1 MERQV
6 AQWLCVEGILTPQQL
21 ERALEV
27 QAESSPIPPLGVV
40 LRSLKMV
47 TEDHYAK
54 ALARHLGLDLWDPE
68 ELPPDPEVRKLI
80 PPAMAQEFRIIPRAL
95 ENGWLHC
102 VSSGPVAPGAR
113 AKLEFLASRPL
124 RFSIGTE
131 TDISKM
137 LQSLYGLSVE
147 SMIANMAGGEGD
159 NGDDQE
165 VHIHDLREM
174 AHEPTLINLVNL
186 IISNAINEKA
196 SDIHVEPFENELKI
210 KYRVDGVLQ
219 EMPPPPK
226 QFQSAIVSRIKIMAG
241 LDIAERYIPQD
252 GHIRVNLPTARVDI
266 RVSTVPVVH
275 GESVVMR
282 LLNKDQGMMELTDL
296 GMPLETHKRFSALLA
311 APYGIIL
318 VTGPTGSGKSTTL
331 YSALNQIYTPTKKII
346 TIEDPVEYQMQGV
359 NQIPVR
365 PKRGLTF
372 ASGLRA
378 ILRQDPD
385 IVMVGEIRDR
395 ETADISIRAA
405 LTGHLVFSTLHTNDA
420 PSAVTRLIDMGVEPF
435 LIASSTQGFLAQR
448 LVRRLCPVC
457 RIPEKADPGLREQ
470 FAVETLPEVVYTAAG
485 CEECRNRGYKGR
497 LGVFE
502 LLTMTEELH
511 NLILRNA
518 SAGELKRA
526 ARNSMDTMRQ
536 DGWAKICVGQ
546 TTVAEVIQVTHFDN
560 AE

>member
-1 MERQV
+1 MEKQICE
-6 AQWLCVEGILTPQQL
+6 WLLNEGIIKPHQL

-27 QAESSPIPPLGVV
+27 QAETNPKPPLGVV
-40 LRSLKMV
+40 LRSLKMISE
-47 TEDHYAK
+47 TEYAR
-54 ALARHLGLDLWDPE
+54 ALASHLQVELWDPE
-68 ELPPDPEVRKLI
+68 QAEPDPACRAMI
-80 PPAMAQEFRIIPRAL
+80 PPAMAQEFRLIPIAT

-102 VSSGPVAPGAR
+102 AASSPIDPSAR
-113 AKLEFLASRPL
+113 AKLEFLANRPIRL
-124 RFSIGTE
+124 SIGAE
-131 TDISKM
+131 SDISKQ
-137 LQSLYGLSVE
+137 LQALYGLSVE
-147 SMIANMAGGEGD
+147 SMIAGLAGDEGD
-159 NGDDQE
+159 SGGDQE

-210 KYRVDGVLQ
+210 KYRIDGVLQ

-296 GMPLETHKRFSALLA
+296 GMPLETHRRFSELLQ

-331 YSALNQIYTPTKKII
+331 YSALNQIYTPAKKII
-346 TIEDPVEYQMQGV
+346 TVEDPVEYQMTGV

-385 IVMVGEIRDR
+385 IVMIGEIRDR

-420 PSAVTRLIDMGVEPF
+420 PSAVTRLTDMGVEPF

-448 LVRRLCPVC
+448 LVRRICPHC
-457 RIPEKADPGLREQ
+457 RRPEAPDPGLGEQ
-470 FAVETLPEVVYTAAG
+470 FNETEIPEVVYAPGG
-485 CEECRNRGYKGR
+485 CEECNGRGYKGR
-497 LGVFE
+497 LGLFE

-511 NLILRNA
+511 NLILKNA
-518 SAGELKRA
+518 SAGDIKRA
-526 ARNSMDTMRQ
+526 ARRSMQTMRQ
-536 DGWAKICVGQ
+536 DGWAKICAG
-546 TTVAEVIQVTHFDN
+546 TTSVAEVIQVTHFDT
-560 AE
+560 AD